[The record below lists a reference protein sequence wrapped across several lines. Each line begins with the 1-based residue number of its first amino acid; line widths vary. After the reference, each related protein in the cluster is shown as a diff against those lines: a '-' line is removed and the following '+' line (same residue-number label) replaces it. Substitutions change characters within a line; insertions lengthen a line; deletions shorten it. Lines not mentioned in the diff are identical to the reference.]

1 MLNRISYIIYLFAPF
16 PLASVF
22 HGQKFRSALILWDV
36 TYEEDGGDGE
46 YKDADDV
53 GHLLQP
59 LP

>member
-22 HGQKFRSALILWDV
+22 HGQKSRSALILWNV
-36 TYEEDGGDGE
+36 TYEDGGE